1 MARHDPAGV
10 AAVLQRARDEAKA
23 TGSPSVEAEHVLL
36 AIAAHKGT
44 EAQRILGAAGLDRAA
59 ILEALDRE
67 FEESLAGAG
76 VSLSAFSL
84 PTASRR
90 HDAVPRW
97 GTSFKLALHRAPRSA
112 PGGRLDATRLL
123 VGILRA
129 QVGTVPRA
137 LSLAGVDRAGLV
149 ARTEQA
155 LTTGTRP

>member
-1 MARHDPAGV
+1 
-10 AAVLQRARDEAKA
+10 
-23 TGSPSVEAEHVLL
+23 VLL

-44 EAQRILGAAGLDRAA
+44 EAQRILGAAGLDHAA

-84 PTASRR
+84 PPASRR

-97 GTSFKLALHRAPRSA
+97 GTSFKVALHRAPRGGPGGG
-112 PGGRLDATRLL
+112 PGGRLDSTRLL